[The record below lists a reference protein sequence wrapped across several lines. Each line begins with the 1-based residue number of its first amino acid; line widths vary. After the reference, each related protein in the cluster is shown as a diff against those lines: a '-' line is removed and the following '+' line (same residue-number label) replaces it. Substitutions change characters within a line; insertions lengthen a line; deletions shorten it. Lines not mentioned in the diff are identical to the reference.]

1 MMIYATEDT
10 FDDLIQ
16 HPIVVVDF
24 FPDWCG
30 PCHMLTPT
38 LNRLAKS
45 MNDVRFIQVD
55 TEIYTMLSESTDVK
69 SLPTLCLYHN
79 GVEVD
84 RILGYVSDY
93 EFSTRINA
101 LKEKNHV

>member
-1 MMIYATEDT
+1 MIYATEDT

-24 FPDWCG
+24 FADWCG

-84 RILGYVSDY
+84 RTLGYVSDY